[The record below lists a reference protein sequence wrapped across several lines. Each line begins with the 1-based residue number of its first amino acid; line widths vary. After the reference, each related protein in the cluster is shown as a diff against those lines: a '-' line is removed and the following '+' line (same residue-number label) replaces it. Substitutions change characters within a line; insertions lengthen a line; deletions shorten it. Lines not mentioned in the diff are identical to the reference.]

1 MSDEVVRVER
11 NVAEQQYEVYV
22 DDRRAGLA
30 GYRDEDGHRV
40 LTHTEVDPEFG
51 GRGLAGRLAK
61 RALDDAR
68 EEGLRVVP
76 RCSYMAKYVERH
88 EEYADLVE

>member
-1 MSDEVVRVER
+1 MSEEVVRVEQD
-11 NVAEQQYEVYV
+11 VASQQYEVYV

-30 GYRDEDGHRV
+30 GYRDEDGRRV

-76 RCSYMAKYVERH
+76 RCTYMASYIARH
-88 EEYADLVE
+88 EEYADLVK

>member
-1 MSDEVVRVER
+1 MSEGVVRVAHDAAAQR
-11 NVAEQQYEVYV
+11 YEVYV
-22 DDRRAGLA
+22 GDRRAGLA
-30 GYRDEDGHRV
+30 GYRDEDGRRV
-40 LTHTEVDPEFG
+40 LTHTQVDPEFG

-76 RCSYMAKYVERH
+76 RCSFMAKYVDQH
-88 EEYADLVE
+88 PEYADLVK